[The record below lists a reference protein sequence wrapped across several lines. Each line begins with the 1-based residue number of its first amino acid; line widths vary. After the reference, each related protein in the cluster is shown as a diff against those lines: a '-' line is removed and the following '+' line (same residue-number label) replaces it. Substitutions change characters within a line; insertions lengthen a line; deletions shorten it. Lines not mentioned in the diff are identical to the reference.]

1 MATSPSSSFKAE
13 GVEEEAMKNI
23 VENFRSFL
31 TEAQMGQYVEDGT
44 VTLYHYTKNPG
55 PTLELDPEY
64 RKSYHSSRE
73 FEIAQTPRVFFYVDP
88 KQRETFFR
96 RGIPLFTTQVPASRI
111 YDFRNDPEEY
121 REKHRH
127 PVYGLRKGEEWNTML
142 EDIRDNYDGIFYS
155 LSNFDVVAW
164 FQPIEVTRTSP
175 EEQARLEGSQER

>member
-1 MATSPSSSFKAE
+1 
-13 GVEEEAMKNI
+13 MKNFE
-23 VENFRSFL
+23 ENFRSFL
-31 TEAQMGQYVEDGT
+31 VEAEMGQYIEDGM

-64 RKSYHSSRE
+64 KKSYHSSRE

-88 KQRETFFR
+88 KQREIFFR

-164 FQPIEVTRTSP
+164 FQPIEVTRVSQ
-175 EEQARLEGSQER
+175 EEQAQLEGSQER

>member
-1 MATSPSSSFKAE
+1 
-13 GVEEEAMKNI
+13 MKNF

-31 TEAQMGQYVEDGT
+31 AEAEMGQYVEGGM
-44 VTLYHYTKNPG
+44 VTLYHYTRNSG

-64 RKSYHSSRE
+64 KKSYHSSRE

-88 KQRETFFR
+88 RQRETFFR
-96 RGIPLFTTQVPASRI
+96 RGIPLFTTQVPANRI
-111 YDFRNDPEEY
+111 YDFRNDPEGY

-142 EDIRDNYDGIFYS
+142 EEIRDNYDGIFYS

-164 FQPIEVTRTSP
+164 FQPIEVTRVSP
-175 EEQARLEGSQER
+175 EEQNQLEGNQER